1 MLKLSFLSKSIKK
14 LVTNKFVLKEFHK
27 IIKLNSNQIRN
38 IQRSHFSELNKP
50 AETKEYKTVKNSENK
65 IESKENPEILK
76 NLNLNIDAKLDSIS
90 AKADSSGN
98 SEEKAQ
104 EDFKQGENKNNKASD
119 GNSNKE
125 DEKVDEEIEK
135 LSKMLTEIYESKM
148 SFKQYKTMAVEYKEK
163 LNAELIVNFLSLIKL
178 KFNFL

>member
-1 MLKLSFLSKSIKK
+1 MLKLSFLSRSIKK
-14 LVTNKFVLKEFHK
+14 LVTNKFVTKEFHK

-50 AETKEYKTVKNSENK
+50 AETKENKTVKSSENK
-65 IESKENPEILK
+65 IETNENPNQKFNSKEEILK
-76 NLNLNIDAKLDSIS
+76 NLDLNIDAKLDSIS
-90 AKADSSGN
+90 AKADTSGN

-104 EDFKQGENKNNKASD
+104 EDSKQGENKNNKASD
-119 GNSNKE
+119 GNNNKD

-135 LSKMLTEIYESKM
+135 LSNMLTEIYGSKM

-163 LNAELIVNFLSLIKL
+163 LNAELIVNF
-178 KFNFL
+178 